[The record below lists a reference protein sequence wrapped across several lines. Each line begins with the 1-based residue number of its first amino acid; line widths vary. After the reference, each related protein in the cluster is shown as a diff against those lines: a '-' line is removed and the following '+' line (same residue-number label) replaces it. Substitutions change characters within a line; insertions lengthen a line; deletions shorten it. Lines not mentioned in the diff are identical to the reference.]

1 MKRQIL
7 FRGKA
12 APQCSWIYGEYVT
25 TDETPKIYERRN
37 GETRACWD
45 YKVDPET
52 VGEFT
57 GMFDAVGQRIFEDDI
72 TRVRYEGKDYI
83 GLIQYDAFGVFIF
96 VARGF
101 GWIPLYQ
108 LQTEQDTEK
117 VARGEKATLKNIRV
131 IGNMHENASYLED
144 GIK

>member
-7 FRGKA
+7 FRGKL

-25 TDETPKIYERRN
+25 TDEIPKIYERRN

-45 YKVDPET
+45 YEVDPDT

-57 GMFDAVGQRIFEDDI
+57 GMFDTVGQRIFDI
-72 TRVRYEGKDYI
+72 ARVRYEGKDYI

-101 GWIPLYQ
+101 GWIPLYK

-117 VARGEKATLKNIRV
+117 VARGKKTTLKNIRI
-131 IGNMHENASYLED
+131 IGNMHENADILTE
-144 GIK
+144 GVL

>member
-7 FRGKA
+7 FRGKL

-25 TDETPKIYERRN
+25 TDEIPKIYERRN

-45 YKVDPET
+45 YEVDPDT

-57 GMFDAVGQRIFEDDI
+57 GMFDTVGQRIFEDDI
-72 TRVRYEGKDYI
+72 ARVRYEGKDYI

-101 GWIPLYQ
+101 GWI
-108 LQTEQDTEK
+108 TEQDTEK
-117 VARGEKATLKNIRV
+117 VARGKKTTLKNIRI
-131 IGNMHENASYLED
+131 IGNMHENADILTE
-144 GIK
+144 GVL